1 MREAGAGNAPDSW
14 RKMTPHAGASGLAR
28 IRLHHDHLQAHA
40 VMVGADAR
48 DLHLLPQVGTACVL
62 PRRAGRE
69 PDARQK
75 RKTRAG
81 WSPASGDR
89 YRALLS
95 RPSQKQWRIS
105 GASNAAGHN
114 VPSLT
119 GDPSRCRRLLLSS
132 YSQSRRAVDRQS
144 PAVWGTL
151 VGCIGKKGAAD
162 ATVFSGGDKRL
173 GRLAF
178 LERCRW
184 LRCRAVHRLKA
195 WRLAGGRH
203 SPPQA
208 LVPPASLAGRP
219 QRPQATHRGLP
230 STWPCLAA
238 SWSTR
243 APLPAPPRPRPP
255 GAGAPAATAGTAP
268 AVGPWLGAG
277 PWASSRR
284 ARGGRGRPPAPPGG
298 AEARRGPT
306 SPPLHPR

>member
-1 MREAGAGNAPDSW
+1 M
-14 RKMTPHAGASGLAR
+14 
-28 IRLHHDHLQAHA
+28 
-40 VMVGADAR
+40 
-48 DLHLLPQVGTACVL
+48 
-62 PRRAGRE
+62 
-69 PDARQK
+69 
-75 RKTRAG
+75 
-81 WSPASGDR
+81 
-89 YRALLS
+89 
-95 RPSQKQWRIS
+95 
-105 GASNAAGHN
+105 
-114 VPSLT
+114 
-119 GDPSRCRRLLLSS
+119 
-132 YSQSRRAVDRQS
+132 
-144 PAVWGTL
+144 
-151 VGCIGKKGAAD
+151 
-162 ATVFSGGDKRL
+162 

-208 LVPPASLAGRP
+208 LVPPASLAG
-219 QRPQATHRGLP
+219 PQATHRGLP

-298 AEARRGPT
+298 EPRLAGQRLGAVPPPRRSIRAKLDVTVQVVQVMRRRASLLRSQWDEGGVRVQAAPGMQ
-306 SPPLHPR
+306 PDMPRSYTQGHGDAAA